1 MPAERRTWASL
12 TSAEGAGDASAA
24 RRPRP
29 RAPLSYP
36 RGMARIGGRNT
47 GIAWLAG
54 VVCAGVIAGL
64 VYLAAPMGP
73 VMVTYFSGLLHR

>member
-1 MPAERRTWASL
+1 
-12 TSAEGAGDASAA
+12 
-24 RRPRP
+24 
-29 RAPLSYP
+29 
-36 RGMARIGGRNT
+36 MARIGGRNT